1 MNEITVI
8 NLVYFVGGILM
19 ALSGIYIKQSK
30 AYSLIPGYRNMSAER
45 KKKVNIGMVAIANRN
60 ASILLGILWIIIP
73 IITQLFGINQVR
85 TELLVISSAVVI
97 ISYLI
102 IIYTGR
108 KYKISE

>member
-19 ALSGIYIKQSK
+19 ALSGIYIKQAK
-30 AYSLIPGYRNMSAER
+30 AYSYITGYSHMSAEK
-45 KKKVNIGMVAIANRN
+45 KKKVNVGMVAIAHRN
-60 ASILLGILWIIIP
+60 TCILLGILWIIIP
-73 IITQLFGINQVR
+73 IITQLLGINQVR
-85 TELLVISSAVVI
+85 TELLVISSFVVS

>member
-30 AYSLIPGYRNMSAER
+30 AYYLIPGYNNMSEER
-45 KKKVNIGMVAIANRN
+45 GKKVNIGMVAIAVRN
-60 ASILLGILWIIIP
+60 ANILLGILWIIIP
-73 IITQLFGINQVR
+73 IITQLLGINQVR
-85 TELLVISSAVVI
+85 TELLVISSSVVI
-97 ISYLI
+97 ISLLI
-102 IIYTGR
+102 ILYTGR